1 MTNRR
6 GLTVAVVQARMTS
19 SRLPG
24 KVLADL
30 SGEPMLLR
38 QLERISRSTSLDQI
52 VVTTS
57 DDSPDDVLAEVVT
70 EAGYPVVRGSLD
82 DVLGRF
88 IAVIDEVH
96 PEVVVR
102 LTGDCPLTSP
112 TVIDAVVE
120 AFDSSDVDYLSNTMI
135 PTYPD
140 GLDLEVCTAQALRQV
155 SEMSPDRN
163 EREHVTLGI
172 YRQPEVFSIKNFR
185 DPQGRDNSHLRW
197 TVDNADDLE
206 FVRHIYSHLLDEIP
220 SFDYDDILDA
230 LAANPAFDNR
240 EVVVHR
246 NAALDGLD
254 TGVMRHVVGGDY

>member
-30 SGEPMLLR
+30 SGVPMLLR
-38 QLERISRSTSLDQI
+38 QLERVSRSASLDQI

-57 DDSPDDVLAEVVT
+57 DDSSDDVLADVVT
-70 EAGYPVVRGSLD
+70 EAGFPVVRGSLD

-88 IAVIDEVH
+88 MAVIDEVH
-96 PEVVVR
+96 PEAVVR
-102 LTGDCPLTSP
+102 LTGDCPLASP

-120 AFDSSDVDYLSNTMI
+120 AFHASDVDYLSNTMI

-140 GLDLEVCTAQALRQV
+140 GLDVEVCTAQALRQV
-155 SEMSPDRN
+155 AEMSADRN

-172 YRQPEVFSIKNFR
+172 YRRPEVFAIENFR
-185 DPQGRDNSHLRW
+185 DPRSQDNSHLRW
-197 TVDNADDLE
+197 TVDNAEDLD
-206 FVRHIYSHLLDEIP
+206 FVRRIYSNFSDAFP
-220 SFDYDDILDA
+220 SFDYEDILGA
-230 LAANPAFDNR
+230 LEANPSLDSR
-240 EVVVHR
+240 EVVAHR

-254 TGVMRHVVGGDY
+254 TGVMRHVVGGED